1 MMKKPF
7 FLFLPILAGLV
18 LLVNPIYAQDRLAPR
33 TDMSAI
39 PGQRE
44 SEIIINYI
52 NGEHPALI
60 YVDGQ
65 LSAQNDPG
73 ALEKIIVTNGGHSIE
88 VVLNAWN
95 VRTKKWMQADRQRIS
110 CQAQSNS
117 ITMEF
122 EETTTGAIR
131 GLRIAKTEALNRT
144 NPRAVVTGPPAA
156 PVNTGNTGDIEGALS
171 RAGKILANELPDKAT
186 IAVISI
192 ATRDR
197 NMAEFVIEE
206 ITYILVHTGYFRMVD
221 RRSLDAIRDEQNFQ
235 MSGDV
240 DDNSA
245 VSIGHKL
252 GASIVITGSVSGE
265 DVLRRLRV
273 KALDVKTAEIVAM
286 ASEAF

>member
-1 MMKKPF
+1 MKKPF

-18 LLVNPIYAQDRLAPR
+18 LMVTPVYAQNRLTPK
-33 TDMSAI
+33 TDLSAI

-44 SEIIINYI
+44 SEITVNYVS
-52 NGEHPALI
+52 GEHPALI

-73 ALEKIIVTNGGHSIE
+73 TLEKIIVMNGEHSIE

-95 VRTKKWMQADRQRIS
+95 VRSKKWMQGDRQSIS
-110 CQAQSNS
+110 CRPQSNS
-117 ITMEF
+117 ITIEF
-122 EETTTGAIR
+122 DETITGVIR
-131 GLRIAKTEALNRT
+131 GLRIAKVEALNRAG
-144 NPRAVVTGPPAA
+144 PRTVVQGTTAA
-156 PVNTGNTGDIEGALS
+156 PANTGNTDDIEGALS
-171 RAGKILANELPDKAT
+171 RAGKILVNELPDGAT

-192 ATRDR
+192 ATQDR

-235 MSGDV
+235 MSGEV

-245 VSIGHKL
+245 VSIGNKL
-252 GASIVITGSVSGE
+252 GANIVITGSMSGE
-265 DVLRRLRV
+265 GVLRRLRV
-273 KALDVKTAEIVAM
+273 KALDVRTAEIVAM